1 MAEAAALAVAS
12 GGDEPFASTGCW
24 LLRDSAANRA
34 IVARYPAI
42 LRSRFKG
49 SSVGWVRALT
59 SAHAA
64 PNQAGLLWATTDATR
79 LVPLRWRRE

>member
-1 MAEAAALAVAS
+1 MLRRALLAAS
-12 GGDEPFASTGCW
+12 ASTR
-24 LLRDSAANRA
+24 LRRLITTAAQTRA

-49 SSVGWVRALT
+49 SSIGWVRALT
-59 SAHAA
+59 STHAP